1 LATYKVSLVIPG
13 AEHSGA
19 IVNLRERPQVGQHIN
34 VGDLEVEVL
43 EVIDLIPPRGDFH
56 FLHAT
61 CKAVPPQAVP
71 PKENA

>member
-19 IVNLRERPQVGQHIN
+19 IINLRERPQVGQLLR

-43 EVIDLIPPRGDFH
+43 EVMDLMPPHGEFY
-56 FLHAT
+56 FVHAT
-61 CKAVPPQAVP
+61 CRPWPPPDQT
-71 PKENA
+71 